1 MDATSNAIAIFHF
14 ILDSFSLI
22 QLAREFENEF
32 ERYQLKLDI
41 IQLRISRWGQISGF
55 VNDNDNNSTGP
66 GCVDS
71 GASKPPPTDD
81 TGSEENPTQDLA
93 KETLIAIRDTVVKAK
108 RDATRMKTG
117 LTPNI
122 SQPLE
127 PETLMP
133 PDLKGMRNRIMR
145 ILDKRRVQKNKVVDG
160 IKWAFYKRDHFNTFI
175 ADVSSLTDELEKFA
189 PADSTEQLQNVSNEE
204 CKGLNKPNLLEL
216 KDIAEGCDPWLE
228 NAVEK
233 ALTLRRNPATYTI
246 MQSYNTG
253 MVTGVHHGRSD
264 VKGISNGNNN
274 TVNNNWA
281 RA

>member
-1 MDATSNAIAIFHF
+1 MDATSNAYALFHF

-55 VNDNDNNSTGP
+55 INDNDNNSTVSGS
-66 GCVDS
+66 VDS
-71 GASKPPPTDD
+71 GASKPPTAEES
-81 TGSEENPTQDLA
+81 GSVGEPTQDL
-93 KETLIAIRDTVVKAK
+93 ERTLTAIRDTVVKAR

-117 LTPNI
+117 LTANNT
-122 SQPLE
+122 QPLE
-127 PETLMP
+127 PETFMP
-133 PDLKGMRNRIMR
+133 PDLKGMRNRMIR
-145 ILDKRRVQKNKVVDG
+145 ILDKRRVQKNKIVDG
-160 IKWAFYKRDHFNTFI
+160 IKWAFYKRDHFDKFI
-175 ADVSSLTDELEKFA
+175 TDVSSLTDELEKIT
-189 PADSTEQLQNVSNEE
+189 PPDSAERLQKISHEE
-204 CKGLNKPNLLEL
+204 CKGLNKPNLEEL
-216 KDIAEGCDPWLE
+216 REIAEGCDPWLE
-228 NAVEK
+228 SAVEK
-233 ALTLRRNPATYTI
+233 ALEMRQSAATYTI

-253 MVTGVHHGRSD
+253 MVTGVHNGRSD